1 MKRGFRLPSLT
12 YTAQEI
18 WRQKWWNAPF
28 LIANIVLIG
37 LICYRLIGWNEISK
51 DEKKNISYA
60 EIAFSFIGS
69 FVVFGWCCLIT
80 FLALFGVSGIQPWP
94 RPYMR
99 RVYLLLISL
108 SIFSLTPFTNTVLRV
123 ALDNKLS
130 DLQEKIISGFTI
142 LSALFSIYFTANVF
156 NGVFVDG

>member
-18 WRQKWWNAPF
+18 WRLKWANAPF

-37 LICYRLIGWNEISK
+37 LICYRLIGWNDISK

-69 FVVFGWCCLIT
+69 FVV
-80 FLALFGVSGIQPWP
+80 
-94 RPYMR
+94 
-99 RVYLLLISL
+99 LLLCCILIPLLFISL
-108 SIFSLTPFTNTVLRV
+108 FIGKTNLSYIQRVSYLIFYISILLLTPFSSTVLRV
-123 ALDNKLS
+123 GLDNKLS
-130 DLQEKIISGFTI
+130 VLQEKIISGFTI
-142 LSALFSIYFTANVF
+142 LSALFSVYYTANVF
-156 NGVFVDG
+156 NGAFFN

>member
-1 MKRGFRLPSLT
+1 MKRGFSLPSLS
-12 YTAQEI
+12 YTAESI
-18 WRQKWWNAPF
+18 WGLKGVNAPF
-28 LIANIVLIG
+28 LIANLVLIG
-37 LICYRLIGWNEISK
+37 IISYRLIKDNEISK

-69 FVVFGWCCLIT
+69 FVVLAWCCIAII
-80 FLALFGVSGIQPWP
+80 LALFGVSGIQPWP

-123 ALDNKLS
+123 ALSDKLS
-130 DLQEKIISGFTI
+130 DLQEKIISGFAI
-142 LSALFSIYFTANVF
+142 LSALLGVYFTANVL
-156 NGVFVDG
+156 NGAFLS